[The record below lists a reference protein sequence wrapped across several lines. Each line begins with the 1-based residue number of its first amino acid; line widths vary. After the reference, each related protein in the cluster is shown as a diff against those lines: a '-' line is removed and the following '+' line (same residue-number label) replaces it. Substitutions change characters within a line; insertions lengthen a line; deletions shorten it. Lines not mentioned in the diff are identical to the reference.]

1 MNSSL
6 NELNDDFSDFCQN
19 IGSNAPANAR
29 EYVTVIVKWTKSRG
43 PAADAE
49 YSTGV
54 TDIGRR
60 ETGGKRGGKIK
71 KE

>member
-1 MNSSL
+1 MTLATFVRTLDLMHPPTQESTSPSSVQW
-6 NELNDDFSDFCQN
+6 N
-19 IGSNAPANAR
+19 
-29 EYVTVIVKWTKSRG
+29 KWRG

>member
-1 MNSSL
+1 MILATFVRTLDLMHPPTQESTSP
-6 NELNDDFSDFCQN
+6 S
-19 IGSNAPANAR
+19 
-29 EYVTVIVKWTKSRG
+29 VKGNKWRG

-49 YSTGV
+49 NSTGV